1 MANFLR
7 TFTDPI
13 KYGYATG
20 RIRVL
25 ETRMFSQQ
33 RLERLIEA
41 EEREEQLRII
51 AETDYGS
58 YISDLT
64 REEIETGLDR
74 YLLNLYKFLSEITA
88 EPDIINFFRLRHDFH
103 NLRVILKAEL
113 VKSSE
118 GLVNLGLLDIEMAKE
133 AVSTRNLS
141 LLPDLY
147 QVAVEQAL
155 KRYEETKDPQIID
168 IEIDKGLY
176 SELSK
181 ISWRLKNN
189 WLKRLVAT
197 MIDLAN
203 LKTVIRASKH
213 GKDIDFLKIA
223 LISGGLVEEVL
234 WLALYNQ
241 SVESYLLWLARYN
254 YSFVIEKARYEG
266 GINLTKLE
274 RAVDEYLVEQIAEAK
289 YIAVGLEPIFSYIQ
303 AKELENKALR
313 IVLLGKAS
321 NISTDKIRERLRD
334 LWLK

>member
-1 MANFLR
+1 MGNFLR

-25 ETRMFSQQ
+25 ETRMFSRQ

-51 AETDYGS
+51 AETDYGA

-64 REEIETGLDR
+64 REEIETGLDQ

-103 NLRVILKAEL
+103 NLRVILKAEFG
-113 VKSSE
+113 KSDE
-118 GLVNLGLLDIEMAKE
+118 GLVNLGLLDTETTKE
-133 AVSTRNLS
+133 AVSTRNWS

-147 QVAVEQAL
+147 RAAVENAL
-155 KRYEETKDPQIID
+155 RGYEETKDPQIID

-176 SELSK
+176 SELTR
-181 ISWRLKNN
+181 ISWRLKNS

-203 LKTVIRASKH
+203 LKTVIRASKL
-213 GKDIDFLKIA
+213 GRGIDFLKVAI
-223 LISGGLVEEVL
+223 IFGGLVEEVL

-254 YSFVIEKARYEG
+254 YSLVIEKARYEDS
-266 GINLTKLE
+266 INLTKLE
-274 RAVDEYLVEQIAEAK
+274 RAIDEYLLERIAEAK
-289 YIAVGLEPIFSYIQ
+289 YVAVGLEPIFSYIQ

-313 IVLLGKAS
+313 IVLLGKVG
-321 NISTDKIRERLRD
+321 NISTDKIRERLR
-334 LWLK
+334 LVYG